1 MAAIDTVYHY
11 YLSTYANSTVS
22 RYDSHKKS
30 ELRDI
35 YNRMVKTNK
44 ESPLYKIKETK
55 NAARFAIDIK
65 ESARQIQ
72 NVISSLSGGGKGI
85 EAAFSK
91 KVASSTDDEMVEAK
105 YIGANDESEATESFD
120 IEVRSLAEPQVNQS
134 NFLYSGVRDIP
145 VGNYSFDLNTPSA
158 SYEFQFSVND
168 GETNRDIL
176 NKLARLINGANL
188 GLKTEILENDNRQSA
203 LRLESSQTGLPE
215 GEQYLFNIVP
225 EGTTDSRTAM
235 GILGISEISSPA
247 KNASF
252 LLNGKEHVSRSNT
265 ITVDKTFELKLKGIH
280 NEGESET
287 IGYKPSVDAVADN
300 LQELVDSY
308 NSIIDIATNPV
319 GEEQQGNRLLNDMRS
334 VTLNYN
340 SELEAIGLCSQD
352 DGRIRVD
359 RALLADAISSDD
371 AKESFSVLNAF
382 KDALNDKAS
391 NASINPMN
399 YVNKIIVAYKNPGH
413 NFAAPYISSIYAGMM
428 LDRRC

>member
-1 MAAIDTVYHY
+1 
-11 YLSTYANSTVS
+11 
-22 RYDSHKKS
+22 
-30 ELRDI
+30 
-35 YNRMVKTNK
+35 MVKTNK

-105 YIGANDESEATESFD
+105 YIGTNDESEATESFD

-176 NKLARLINGANL
+176 NKLARLINSANL

-235 GILGISEISSPA
+235 GILGISEITSPA

-265 ITVDKTFELKLKGIH
+265 ITVDKTFELKLKGVH

-319 GEEQQGNRLLNDMRS
+319 GEEQQGSRLLNDMQS
-334 VTLNYN
+334 VTANYN

-359 RALLADAISSDD
+359 RALLADAISSVD

>member
-1 MAAIDTVYHY
+1 
-11 YLSTYANSTVS
+11 
-22 RYDSHKKS
+22 
-30 ELRDI
+30 
-35 YNRMVKTNK
+35 MVKTNK

-176 NKLARLINGANL
+176 NKLARLINSANL

-235 GILGISEISSPA
+235 GILGISEITSPA

-319 GEEQQGNRLLNDMRS
+319 GEEQQGSRLLNDMRS
-334 VTLNYN
+334 VTANYN

>member
-11 YLSTYANSTVS
+11 YLRTYANSTVS

-176 NKLARLINGANL
+176 NKLARLINSANL

-235 GILGISEISSPA
+235 GILGISEITSPA

-265 ITVDKTFELKLKGIH
+265 ITVDKTFELKLKGVH

-319 GEEQQGNRLLNDMRS
+319 GEEQQGSRLLNDMRS
-334 VTLNYN
+334 VTANYN

-359 RALLADAISSDD
+359 RALLADAISSVD

-413 NFAAPYISSIYAGMM
+413 KFAAPYISSIYAGMM

>member
-1 MAAIDTVYHY
+1 
-11 YLSTYANSTVS
+11 
-22 RYDSHKKS
+22 
-30 ELRDI
+30 
-35 YNRMVKTNK
+35 
-44 ESPLYKIKETK
+44 
-55 NAARFAIDIK
+55 
-65 ESARQIQ
+65 
-72 NVISSLSGGGKGI
+72 
-85 EAAFSK
+85 
-91 KVASSTDDEMVEAK
+91 
-105 YIGANDESEATESFD
+105 
-120 IEVRSLAEPQVNQS
+120 
-134 NFLYSGVRDIP
+134 
-145 VGNYSFDLNTPSA
+145 
-158 SYEFQFSVND
+158 
-168 GETNRDIL
+168 
-176 NKLARLINGANL
+176 
-188 GLKTEILENDNRQSA
+188 
-203 LRLESSQTGLPE
+203 
-215 GEQYLFNIVP
+215 
-225 EGTTDSRTAM
+225 M
-235 GILGISEISSPA
+235 GILGISEITSPA

-319 GEEQQGNRLLNDMRS
+319 GEEQQGSRLLNDMRS

-382 KDALNDKAS
+382 KNALNDKAS

>member
-1 MAAIDTVYHY
+1 MVCSSD
-11 YLSTYANSTVS
+11 LSTYANSTVS

-176 NKLARLINGANL
+176 NKLARLINSANL

-215 GEQYLFNIVP
+215 GEQYLFNIIP

-235 GILGISEISSPA
+235 GILGISEIASPA

-340 SELEAIGLCSQD
+340 SELEAIGLCWQD
-352 DGRIRVD
+352 DGQIG
-359 RALLADAISSDD
+359 RAH
-371 AKESFSVLNAF
+371 V
-382 KDALNDKAS
+382 
-391 NASINPMN
+391 
-399 YVNKIIVAYKNPGH
+399 
-413 NFAAPYISSIYAGMM
+413 
-428 LDRRC
+428 

>member
-1 MAAIDTVYHY
+1 
-11 YLSTYANSTVS
+11 
-22 RYDSHKKS
+22 
-30 ELRDI
+30 
-35 YNRMVKTNK
+35 MVKTNK

-85 EAAFSK
+85 EAAFE

-176 NKLARLINGANL
+176 NKLARLINSANL

-215 GEQYLFNIVP
+215 GEQYLFNIIP

-235 GILGISEISSPA
+235 GILGISEITSPA

-334 VTLNYN
+334 VTANYN

-359 RALLADAISSDD
+359 RALLADAISSVD

>member
-1 MAAIDTVYHY
+1 MAAIDTVYRY

-176 NKLARLINGANL
+176 NKLARLINSANL

-235 GILGISEISSPA
+235 GILGISEITSPA

-265 ITVDKTFELKLKGIH
+265 ITVDKTFELKLKGVH

-319 GEEQQGNRLLNDMRS
+319 GEEQQGSRLLNDMRS
-334 VTLNYN
+334 VTANYN

-359 RALLADAISSDD
+359 RALLADAISSVD

>member
-1 MAAIDTVYHY
+1 
-11 YLSTYANSTVS
+11 
-22 RYDSHKKS
+22 
-30 ELRDI
+30 
-35 YNRMVKTNK
+35 
-44 ESPLYKIKETK
+44 
-55 NAARFAIDIK
+55 
-65 ESARQIQ
+65 
-72 NVISSLSGGGKGI
+72 
-85 EAAFSK
+85 
-91 KVASSTDDEMVEAK
+91 MVEAK

-176 NKLARLINGANL
+176 NKLARLINSANL

-235 GILGISEISSPA
+235 GILGISEIASPA

-352 DGRIRVD
+352 DGRIKVD
-359 RALLADAISSDD
+359 RALLADAISSVD

>member
-1 MAAIDTVYHY
+1 MAAIDSAYQY
-11 YLSTYANSTVS
+11 YLSTYGNSTVS
-22 RYDSHKKS
+22 RYDTHKKS
-30 ELRDI
+30 QLRDT
-35 YNRMVKTNK
+35 YNKIVKTNK

-176 NKLARLINGANL
+176 NKLARLINSANL

-235 GILGISEISSPA
+235 GILGISEITSPA

-352 DGRIRVD
+352 DGRIKVD
-359 RALLADAISSDD
+359 RALLADAISSVD

>member
-1 MAAIDTVYHY
+1 
-11 YLSTYANSTVS
+11 
-22 RYDSHKKS
+22 
-30 ELRDI
+30 
-35 YNRMVKTNK
+35 MVKTNK

-176 NKLARLINGANL
+176 NKLARLINSANL

-235 GILGISEISSPA
+235 GILGISEITSPA

-265 ITVDKTFELKLKGIH
+265 ITVDKTFELKLKGVH

-319 GEEQQGNRLLNDMRS
+319 GEEQQGSRLLNDMRS
-334 VTLNYN
+334 VTANYN

-359 RALLADAISSDD
+359 RALLADAISSVD

>member
-1 MAAIDTVYHY
+1 
-11 YLSTYANSTVS
+11 
-22 RYDSHKKS
+22 
-30 ELRDI
+30 
-35 YNRMVKTNK
+35 MVKTNK

-176 NKLARLINGANL
+176 NKLARLINSANL

-235 GILGISEISSPA
+235 GILGISEITSPA

-352 DGRIRVD
+352 DGRIKVD
-359 RALLADAISSDD
+359 RALLADAISSVD

>member
-1 MAAIDTVYHY
+1 
-11 YLSTYANSTVS
+11 
-22 RYDSHKKS
+22 
-30 ELRDI
+30 
-35 YNRMVKTNK
+35 MVKTNK

-176 NKLARLINGANL
+176 NKLARLINSANL

-235 GILGISEISSPA
+235 GILGISEITSPA

-252 LLNGKEHVSRSNT
+252 IFNGKEHVSRSNT

>member
-1 MAAIDTVYHY
+1 
-11 YLSTYANSTVS
+11 
-22 RYDSHKKS
+22 
-30 ELRDI
+30 
-35 YNRMVKTNK
+35 MVKTNK

-176 NKLARLINGANL
+176 NKLARLINSANL

-235 GILGISEISSPA
+235 GILGISEITSPA

-319 GEEQQGNRLLNDMRS
+319 GEEQQGSRLLNDMRS

-359 RALLADAISSDD
+359 RALLADAISSVD

>member
-11 YLSTYANSTVS
+11 YLSTYGNSTVS

-176 NKLARLINGANL
+176 NKLARLINSANL

-235 GILGISEISSPA
+235 GILGISEITSPA

-352 DGRIRVD
+352 DGRIKVD
-359 RALLADAISSDD
+359 RALLADAISSVD